1 MVLIVGIC
9 STIGIHIA
17 GDFLADVFEL
27 EDTGVAQKYIRDVA
41 FGTGNDVLHLGGG
54 RIPERGA
61 KSPMILIGGP
71 GRVQVEFDTAALF
84 EKPDGTPH
92 VVGPRPSGPV
102 RTRHAES
109 EFHLEGFERLR
120 EPLIN
125 LRDQYIGSASGE
137 PMVVTGRSLDG
148 LPISVADVRGVFSVR
163 RADGGVE
170 TEASIDQPYPFRPR
184 DIENLI
190 YRQSVPVMTGGAEPS
205 GLPGQWAQVMQDLI
219 EAALREFMSQNRFA
233 EYFAGVGARELEL
246 SEFLQDTILSRSLQI
261 SKDTAE
267 PVAPDPQTE
276 SGFRPRTDLSRSFRK
291 YSSEFSLKA
300 QEHGLELHWI
310 GVGTW
315 KMPDEKTST
324 VVDGKHLEAWRENRE
339 NAQRSE
345 AQALERATEAAR
357 IEGKLQLIQ
366 ETPIASHEKNRSRY
380 SSKAVLLECLLQ
392 NYLEQLRSALDI
404 VDRNPAESAD
414 RQILDNAILMLE
426 DLLRVPDAGQLFASG
441 PEDRIRPVDP
451 TTTNHDGPPAP
462 SSRAEAAQ
470 YQRLLGKLE
479 GKYRVAEAMIANEAR
494 RHAGLSREDLIT
506 RIVQRFERHGK

>member
-1 MVLIVGIC
+1 MISGRVGGPERAAGIGAEAARFRNLADRWIGFHLNRLFSLTGAGARYRRLRIAILILAFGLMILGAHVLLRRDVWVGSGTRIATTPFGPLALTSVLRMVLIVGIC

-315 KMPDEKTST
+315 KMPDENAGL
-324 VVDGKHLEAWRENRE
+324 VVNDKHLEAWRDPNAGPADQIRIPFLSLKKLKAMNTAKAKARE
-339 NAQRSE
+339 IVK
-345 AQALERATEAAR
+345 LAAGSIPAGR
-357 IEGKLQLIQ
+357 FLIE
-366 ETPIASHEKNRSRY
+366 
-380 SSKAVLLECLLQ
+380 
-392 NYLEQLRSALDI
+392 
-404 VDRNPAESAD
+404 
-414 RQILDNAILMLE
+414 
-426 DLLRVPDAGQLFASG
+426 
-441 PEDRIRPVDP
+441 
-451 TTTNHDGPPAP
+451 
-462 SSRAEAAQ
+462 
-470 YQRLLGKLE
+470 
-479 GKYRVAEAMIANEAR
+479 
-494 RHAGLSREDLIT
+494 
-506 RIVQRFERHGK
+506 